1 MDKTAVELF
10 DMRVAH
16 VGINASDSAEGK
28 VWADEFLTLLSL
40 TTRETPKS
48 YFTGELV
55 EIMKENGRGKHGHIG
70 FQVNHCEAAMKYF
83 EERGVRFIE
92 ETKKFHEDG
101 TCYFAYM
108 EQEIGGFAI
117 HLVQGTV

>member
-10 DMRVAH
+10 DMSVLH
-16 VGINASDSAEGK
+16 VGINASCAEEAK
-28 VWADEFLTLLSL
+28 QWAGEFLSLLTL

-48 YFTGELV
+48 YFSGELV
-55 EIMKENGRGKHGHIG
+55 EIINENGRGQHGHIG
-70 FQVNHCEAAMKYF
+70 FSVNDCEAAMRYF
-83 EERGVRFIE
+83 EARGVKFVE
-92 ETKKFHEDG
+92 ETKKFREDG

-117 HLVQGTV
+117 HLVQGRP

>member
-1 MDKTAVELF
+1 MDKTAIELF
-10 DMRVAH
+10 GMRVAH

-28 VWADEFLTLLSL
+28 AWADEFLSLLSL

-48 YFTGELV
+48 YFSGELV

-70 FQVNHCEAAMKYF
+70 FQVNDCEAAMKYF
-83 EERGVRFIE
+83 EKRGVRFLE
-92 ETKKFHEDG
+92 ETKKFYEDG

-117 HLVQGTV
+117 HLVQVEA